1 MDFEVDR
8 TDFRRTQV
16 VDRPPADLEQG
27 QVRLAVERFA
37 FTANNI
43 SYALSGDMLG
53 YWGFFPSDDPW
64 GRIPVMGLATVAESA
79 HDEIEAGGRY
89 FGFYPMSD
97 AVVIDARAAHDGF
110 RDVGAHRSGH
120 AAAYVSFLDVTQD
133 VTFREDRADEYLLL
147 RGLFLTSFLVEDF
160 LDDNDGFGAV
170 QVLVTSASSKT
181 SIALA
186 HGLAQRGTP
195 AVGITSAG
203 NVDFVAGLDLYGTVI
218 TYDDIESLSSATPS
232 VVVDMAGSASVT
244 RRIHEHFG
252 DALGHSCQV
261 GATHWEEAG
270 GSGAPLPGPAPQFF
284 FAPTQ
289 MQNRRDE
296 WGPGELERR
305 MADAFG
311 AFLDDAPRWL
321 SVHHS
326 VGPDEVEAVYRQM
339 LEGDT
344 SPDTGQVLSLS
355 PGAFAG

>member
-8 TDFRRTQV
+8 RDFRRTQV
-16 VDRPPADLEQG
+16 VDRPPRDLEDG

-53 YWGFFPSDDPW
+53 YWGFFSSGDPW

-79 HDEIEAGGRY
+79 HGEIETGGRY

-97 AVVIDARAAHDGF
+97 EVVIDARPAKDGF
-110 RDVGAHRSGH
+110 RDVGAHRADH
-120 AAAYVSFLDVTQD
+120 APAYVGFIDVEGD
-133 VTFREDRADEYLLL
+133 PTFRDDRVDEHLLL
-147 RGLFLTSFLVEDF
+147 RGMFLTSFLVEDF
-160 LDDNDGFGAV
+160 LHDNDGFGAE

-186 HGLAQRGTP
+186 HCLAARGTA

-203 NVDFVAGLDLYGTVI
+203 NVDFVEGLGLYGTVI
-218 TYDDIESLSSATPS
+218 TYDDIESLTAATPS

-252 DALGHSCQV
+252 NTLGHSCQV

-270 GSGAPLPGPAPQFF
+270 GSSGPLPGPAPQFF

-289 MQNRRDE
+289 MQKRNQE
-296 WGPGELERR
+296 WGPGELDRR
-305 MADAFG
+305 LAEAFG
-311 AFLDDAPRWL
+311 GFLDQAPEWL
-321 SVHHS
+321 SVHHGA
-326 VGPDEVEAVYRQM
+326 GPEEVETVYRQM

-344 SPDTGQVLSLS
+344 SPDTGQVLSMS
-355 PGAFAG
+355 PEAFST